1 MHTLELYTEND
12 TDLPVSVVTV
22 QLGRNRK
29 ENRDIK
35 KKMGIPNK
43 ARFGHAYVRV
53 SPESELFSIPNGTN
67 PRALNSES
75 PKVKAIRKTL
85 EELPGFAVY
94 NGGVCVVIDDGSLK
108 YDPETNTISFSCK
121 QEGSGHYDGQHTI
134 EATKQGAANATDQQV
149 SVTFVEN
156 KFFEN
161 NGQIRTAAETWNSRE
176 TQKLNSE
183 QNQRGLFDEFKKY
196 LVGSVSANI
205 GWRENE
211 KNVDGALIK
220 KECRIDRVVSLMYT
234 GVPALRSDWLDT
246 GEEMYN
252 ILRKGYRSTMI
263 LEDADKSSDFKKL
276 FLHANRILS
285 MNDYIQKNLRS
296 AYERNAA
303 VGESF
308 ENLQIVRKSGKSDL
322 NKVVTKRKFFAQQMF
337 DGTTVSGALLPDYMQ
352 PVMYGLLKS
361 VLKLDRN
368 TGEVIVANG
377 LTDKDLESI
386 WDEAGY
392 KILSMLETR
401 FSMYFR
407 KRFNSRHAEF
417 GCWSNLWD
425 KCDHIFEEVIDSGSW
440 RSQNNIANAAK

>member
-12 TDLPVSVVTV
+12 TDIPVSVVTV
-22 QLGRNRK
+22 NLGRNRK
-29 ENRDIK
+29 ENRDTK
-35 KKMGIPNK
+35 KKMGIPMK
-43 ARFGHAYVRV
+43 ARFGHAYIRV
-53 SPESELFSIPNGTN
+53 SPESELFVIPNGTN

-94 NGGVCVVIDDGSLK
+94 NGGVCVVIDDGSFS

-134 EATKQGAANATDQQV
+134 EAILQGAANAVDQQV
-149 SVTFVEN
+149 SITFVEN
-156 KFFEN
+156 RFFEN
-161 NGQIRTAAETWNSRE
+161 NVQIRTAAETWNSRE

-183 QNQRGLFDEFKKY
+183 QNQRGLFDNLKRY
-196 LVGSVSANI
+196 LTPAVSANI

-211 KNVDGALIK
+211 KNVSGDLIR

-234 GVPALRSDWLDT
+234 GVPSLRSDWLDT
-246 GEEMYN
+246 GDEMHN

-263 LEDADKSSDFKKL
+263 LEDKDKSNDFEKL
-276 FLHANRILS
+276 FIHANRILS
-285 MNDYIQKNLRS
+285 MNDYIQKNLRT
-296 AYERNAA
+296 AYERNA
-303 VGESF
+303 GPDESF
-308 ENLQIVRKSGKSDL
+308 DELQIVRKSGKADM
-322 NKVVTKRKFFAQQMF
+322 NKAVTKRKFFAQQMF
-337 DGTTVSGALLPDYMQ
+337 DGSTQTGALLPDYVQ
-352 PVMYGLLKS
+352 PVMYGLLKNA
-361 VLKLDRN
+361 LKLDRKS
-368 TGEVIVANG
+368 GEVILASG
-377 LTDKDLESI
+377 LTDQDLQAI

-392 KILSMLETR
+392 EILSMLEKR

-425 KCDHIFEEVIDSGSW
+425 KCDHIFEEVIDSGTW
-440 RSQNNIANAAK
+440 KRNQNVALASK

>member
-12 TDLPVSVVTV
+12 TDIPVSVVTV

-29 ENRDIK
+29 ENRDTK
-35 KKMGIPNK
+35 KKMGIPMK
-43 ARFGHAYVRV
+43 ARFGHAYIRV
-53 SPESELFSIPNGTN
+53 SPESELFAIPNGTN

-85 EELPGFAVY
+85 EEMPGFAVY
-94 NGGVCVVIDDGSLK
+94 NGGVCVVIDDGSFS
-108 YDPETNTISFSCK
+108 YDPETNTISFSCTE
-121 QEGSGHYDGQHTI
+121 EGSGHYDGQHTI
-134 EATKQGAANATDQQV
+134 EGIAQGAPNATDQQV
-149 SVTFVEN
+149 SIHFVEN
-156 KFFEN
+156 RFFED

-183 QNQRGLFDEFKKY
+183 QNQRGLFDNLKDY
-196 LVGSVSANI
+196 LSASVAANI

-211 KNVDGALIK
+211 KNVAGALIK
-220 KECRIDRVVSLMYT
+220 KECRIDRVISLMYT

-246 GEEMYN
+246 GDEMHN
-252 ILRKGYRSTMI
+252 ILRKGYRSTLI
-263 LEDADKSSDFKKL
+263 LEDKEKSNDFEKL
-276 FLHANRILS
+276 FMHANRILS
-285 MNDYIQKNLRS
+285 MNDYVQKNLRT
-296 AYERNAA
+296 AFERNA
-303 VGESF
+303 GSDESF
-308 ENLQIVRKSGKSDL
+308 DELQVVRKSGKADM

-337 DGTTVSGALLPDYMQ
+337 DGSAQTGALLPDYMQ
-352 PVMYGLLKS
+352 PVMYGLLKN
-361 VLKLDRN
+361 VLKLDRK
-368 TGEVIVANG
+368 TGEVILATG
-377 LTDKDLESI
+377 LTDKDLEAI

-392 KILSMLETR
+392 KILSMLESR

-440 RSQNNIANAAK
+440 RQQSVSAAAK